1 MMRVFFVACS
11 DAHAKL
17 PVSSRIARRFSLPPR
32 TRTTCTRFGPSL
44 VIAAGRPSL
53 QRSGGSLSA
62 RTHSNLRFFRYLIG
76 AAPDLER
83 FVRDVRVIPERCV
96 SEWS

>member
-44 VIAAGRPSL
+44 VMAAGRPS
-53 QRSGGSLSA
+53 
-62 RTHSNLRFFRYLIG
+62 SNLRFFRYLIG